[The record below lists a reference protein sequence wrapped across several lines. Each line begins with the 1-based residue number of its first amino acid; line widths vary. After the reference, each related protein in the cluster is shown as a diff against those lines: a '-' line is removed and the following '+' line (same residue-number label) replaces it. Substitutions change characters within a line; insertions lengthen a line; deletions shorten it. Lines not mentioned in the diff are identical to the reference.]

1 MFKKT
6 INIKHFLRFNVR
18 PLHCRQRTITS
29 GIWDRGTYKMS
40 FFFFKTSKNLSGD
53 LTFSIFNFRD
63 LFLSHCIV

>member
-18 PLHCRQRTITS
+18 PLLCRQRTITS

-40 FFFFKTSKNLSGD
+40 FFSSRLAKYLLGD

>member
-18 PLHCRQRTITS
+18 PLHCRQRIITS

-40 FFFFKTSKNLSGD
+40 FFFSSRLAKISLAILPSQY
-53 LTFSIFNFRD
+53 SI
-63 LFLSHCIV
+63 LETCS

>member
-1 MFKKT
+1 MSDLY
-6 INIKHFLRFNVR
+6 IVVNAPSLA
-18 PLHCRQRTITS
+18 
-29 GIWDRGTYKMS
+29 GYEDRGTYKMI